1 MGLKKNILA
10 FFIIG
15 ALGTLGHFIYDL
27 SGNMML
33 LGLVFPIN
41 ESVWEHLK
49 LVFFPSL
56 IYFFIEYML
65 ISKKAENYIP
75 ASISSIFK
83 AMAFIVI
90 SFYTLNGIFGK
101 VPDFINIII
110 YYVSVILMLVCRNRS
125 IEYSK
130 QYSNITRLLLYFLT
144 VVFTALFFIFSF
156 IPPNLNIFKDP
167 TK

>member
-1 MGLKKNILA
+1 MGLKKNSLA
-10 FFIIG
+10 FFTIG
-15 ALGTLGHFIYDL
+15 ALGALGHFIYDW
-27 SGNMML
+27 SGNIML
-33 LGLVFPIN
+33 LGLIFPIN

-56 IYFFIEYML
+56 LYFFIEYML

-101 VPDFINIII
+101 VPDFINIVI
-110 YYVSVILMLVCRNRS
+110 YYVSIILMLCCRNKS
-125 IEYSK
+125 IEYGK
-130 QYSNITRLLLYFLT
+130 QYSSIMRLILYFLT
-144 VVFTALFFIFSF
+144 VVFVALFFIFSF
-156 IPPNLNIFKDP
+156 IPPNLNLFKDP